1 MAVTEEVWDFFQRH
15 LGYTDE
21 EMQLFRD
28 NPKNEEVLTKAPGL
42 MNKTIVAEVV
52 ESHGCNS
59 RHQVGDRFYF
69 DGAGNLI
76 SKLCPKRMC
85 IFALA
90 AVPVGIF
97 AMHELF
103 YAGMDPNQAR
113 FTRLGC
119 PDVGVRCGGWG
130 RVVLELRMEDR
141 HKE

>member
-1 MAVTEEVWDFFQRH
+1 MKVADEVWDFFQQH

-21 EMQLFRD
+21 EMELFRE
-28 NPKNEEVLTKAPGL
+28 NPRNEDVLSKSPEL
-42 MNKTIVAEVV
+42 MNKTIIAEVV

-59 RHQVGDRFYF
+59 QHKVGDKFYF

-90 AVPVGIF
+90 SIPANIF
-97 AMHELF
+97 SMHELF
-103 YAGMDPNQAR
+103 YAGLDPNQAR
-113 FTRLGC
+113 FNRLGC

-130 RVVLELRMEDR
+130 RVVMELRMEDR
-141 HKE
+141 EVK